1 MPNRLADAFISRRAQ
16 TARLRMICA
25 YRRPES
31 FQIRFW
37 VS

>member
-1 MPNRLADAFISRRAQ
+1 MPDRLADTFICRRAQ
-16 TARLRMICA
+16 TARSRMICA

-31 FQIRFW
+31 FQIRSW

>member
-1 MPNRLADAFISRRAQ
+1 MPDLLTDAFISRRAQ